1 MIIVELLGGIF
12 IAVIIMAGIVRISAP
27 ITEAIAS
34 RLRPEQEKALQ
45 TRVSALEQE
54 LLQVREQMAE
64 IQQSADFAVKLI
76 EEERR
81 NK

>member
-1 MIIVELLGGIF
+1 MIIIELLGGIF
-12 IAVIIMAGIVRISAP
+12 IAVVIMAGIVRISAP
-27 ITEAIAS
+27 ITEAIAA

-54 LLQVREQMAE
+54 LLQVKEQMAE
-64 IQQSADFAVKLI
+64 FQQSADFAVKLI

-81 NK
+81 KK